1 MATFPCAVTKSRIAW
16 PLTARLCGSA
26 FSSYACRSD
35 RYRCVYRAC
44 YCHRNFANRC
54 RRSCPRPHQF
64 PDQFQWYPLCPPTG
78 LGRFFPRVS
87 RLKDLAF
94 SLCFL
99 SFGFLLFATPTTHP
113 CGGKNFGQ
121 PAVAG
126 CRMWIVDSSQ
136 GSSVETG
143 KAVLKAADDDR
154 RALLGTRTGTAV
166 DSKLALIRVNGFMAS
181 VKIISR

>member
-1 MATFPCAVTKSRIAW
+1 MTKSRMAA
-16 PLTARLCGSA
+16 PLPARLCGSA

-35 RYRCVYRAC
+35 KYRCVCRAC
-44 YCHRNFANRC
+44 YCHRNFANCC

-78 LGRFFPRVS
+78 LERFFPRVS

-99 SFGFLLFATPTTHP
+99 SFAFVLLTTPTTHP
-113 CGGKNFGQ
+113 CGGKEFGQ

-126 CRMWIVDSSQ
+126 CRMWIADSSQ
-136 GSSVETG
+136 GSSVEPG
-143 KAVLKAADDDR
+143 KAVLKAAEDNR
-154 RALLGTRTGTAV
+154 RALLGTRTGTPV
-166 DSKLALIRVNGFMAS
+166 GSKLALIRVNGFIAS
-181 VKIISR
+181 VKIITR